1 MGNSERKPELI
12 IIAGPNGSGKTS
24 ITQKFLHH
32 EWAEGTTYINPDQV
46 AKDMFGDWNNSEAV
60 LKAANYCTE
69 LREKCLAEKR
79 SFVFETVFSA
89 QDKIDFVLR
98 AKKAGFFIR
107 IFFISTS
114 DPSINAA
121 RIAQRVMKGGH
132 DVPITKIIS
141 RYNKSI
147 QNCNTVSSIVD
158 RLYVYDNSVDNEDA
172 KALFRLSSGHL
183 VKQYETNIPEWAQFL
198 IGYLI
203 LEDISTQELYKR
215 FLTSVN
221 SLMKSAM
228 ILHLYPSLEHRL
240 LELRKNLWKYW
251 QSLERLK
258 LNLDEP
264 SLHDKLNFIIGVYK
278 TYYDNVSNLLEHK
291 SLYTLDRNGYVESII
306 IEDDNAV
313 NNFYD
318 TTKNIRNTIRLI
330 RLHYSSLNKNTK
342 DHFIEELETIH
353 QNSYE
358 TFRRYKI
365 DYCSHIG
372 SIYSSINTFD
382 NNIKEHNS
390 LLPLVLRRLKDEY
403 SQYTCNR
410 KPSSLRTWG
419 DQMLPIIEDL
429 NLAKKQTE
437 KLTLMEFLLEG
448 KSWRE
453 MFKFIYKTFFD
464 FYEHVYDEKLY
475 LRVTE

>member
-1 MGNSERKPELI
+1 
-12 IIAGPNGSGKTS
+12 
-24 ITQKFLHH
+24 
-32 EWAEGTTYINPDQV
+32 
-46 AKDMFGDWNNSEAV
+46 MFGDWNDSEAV
-60 LKAANYCTE
+60 LKSANYCAK
-69 LREKCLAEKR
+69 LREECLAEKK

-121 RIAQRVMKGGH
+121 RIAKRVMKGGH
-132 DVPITKIIS
+132 DVPISKIIS

-172 KALFRLSSGHL
+172 KALFRLSSGQL

-198 IGYLI
+198 MGYPI
-203 LEDISTQELYKR
+203 VEDISSQELYKR

-221 SLMKSAM
+221 RLMESAM
-228 ILHLYPSLEHRL
+228 ILHLYPSLEQRL
-240 LELRKNLWKYW
+240 LELRKNLCKYW
-251 QSLERLK
+251 QSLEKLK
-258 LNLDEP
+258 INLNEP
-264 SLHDKLNFIIGVYK
+264 SLHDKLNFIIGAYK

-291 SLYTLDRNGYVESII
+291 SLYTLDRNGQVESII

-318 TTKNIRNTIRLI
+318 TTKNIRDTIRLI
-330 RLHYSSLNKNTK
+330 RLHYSLLNNITLNNITK
-342 DHFIEELETIH
+342 DHFIEDLETIH

-365 DYCSHIG
+365 DYCGHIG

-382 NNIKEHNS
+382 GNIKEHNS
-390 LLPLVLRRLKDEY
+390 LLPVVLRRLKDEY

-410 KPSSLRTWG
+410 KPSSLRPWG
-419 DQMLPIIEDL
+419 DQMLPIIKGL

-437 KLTLMEFLLEG
+437 KLTLTEFLLEG

-453 MFKFIYKTFFD
+453 MFKFFYKAFFD
-464 FYEHVYDEKLY
+464 FYEHVYDEKIY